1 MEKLSKEDYREAK
14 NCLKRYNYNCITI
27 LNIKWDIMGLSS
39 AVVDGMP
46 KAPYRVSDSVLN
58 SVILLQENEQLQ
70 QSTKEYKAVVQ
81 ALLLVD
87 KIANKIFE
95 EEYQKRKRQ

>member
-27 LNIKWDIMGLSS
+27 MNIKWDIMGLSS

-58 SVILLQENEQLQ
+58 SVILLQENKQLQ
-70 QSTKEYKAVVQ
+70 QCIKEYKAVVQ
-81 ALLLVD
+81 ALQLVD
-87 KIANKIFE
+87 TITKEIFV
-95 EEYQKRKRQ
+95 EEYQKRK

>member
-27 LNIKWDIMGLSS
+27 MNIKWDIMGLSS

-58 SVILLQENEQLQ
+58 SVILLQQNEQLQ
-70 QSTKEYKAVVQ
+70 QCTKEYKAVVQ
-81 ALLLVD
+81 ALQLVD
-87 KIANKIFE
+87 NITKEIFV
-95 EEYQKRKRQ
+95 EEYQKRK

>member
-27 LNIKWDIMGLSS
+27 MNIKWDIMGLSS
-39 AVVDGMP
+39 TVVDGMP

-58 SVILLQENEQLQ
+58 SVIMLQENEQLQ

-81 ALLLVD
+81 ALQLVD
-87 KIANKIFE
+87 TITKEIFV
-95 EEYQKRKRQ
+95 EEYQKRKW